1 MRAFSSCGKRRLLF
15 TAVRG
20 ISLRWLLLLP
30 SRLQV
35 CGLQQLQ
42 LEGARVQARQLWPP
56 GLVARGTWTL
66 PRLGIEPGSPALA
79 GRFLSTR
86 PPGKSESHFLKFV
99 SHGINVST
107 HVVDVMSINE
117 RMKDVAFHQLLFVQL
132 SPMFRLAQLEPG
144 GQRSITA
151 CTAVGGQGLM

>member
-1 MRAFSSCGKRRLLF
+1 MHGFL
-15 TAVRG
+15 TAVAFLALGHRLWAHG
-20 ISLRWLLLLP
+20 RPYLP
-30 SRLQV
+30 HGGGGAGGRP
-35 CGLQQLQ
+35 QQL
-42 LEGARVQARQLWPP
+42 WHT
-56 GLVARGTWTL
+56 GLAGGTWTL

-79 GRFLSTR
+79 GRFLSTT